1 MADKSWKQIHNGGP
15 GSNAVYGIG
24 LVGALI
30 YYLQHSH
37 TLTEGL
43 FGIVKAILWPG
54 FLIYKVLELLKM

>member
-1 MADKSWKQIHNGGP
+1 MANKSWKQINHQSGG
-15 GSNAVYGIG
+15 SAVYGMG

-43 FGIVKAILWPG
+43 FGILKAVLWPG
-54 FLIYKVLELLKM
+54 FLLYRILELLKM